1 MATATDTE
9 YRISPSETRYDAA
22 DVRAFITEAL
32 ETAPAVERVQELLVH
47 HVVGRHFH
55 PSVVQATVACIIQ
68 DIVESA
74 TPRTGGRSRPASST
88 TRVTRSL
95 TTSRRGRAPD
105 ERR

>member
-47 HVVGRHFH
+47 HVVGRHLH

-74 TPRTGGRSRPASST
+74 TSEDRRAITTGLINDARDAL
-88 TRVTRSL
+88 VD
-95 TTSRRGRAPD
+95 D
-105 ERR
+105 EPQGAGAR